1 MTNTNCLNCDK
12 PECERE
18 ALFNNLVHAVDDLG
32 GITIDRDAYSILQR
46 RHGLACAACEANAV
60 DWRTVALTEK
70 ARADAAEARIAEVE
84 AVAKRLADFFDRQ
97 PSDYRLGLRHG
108 AQRAVE
114 GLASQIGEPK
124 P

>member
-1 MTNTNCLNCDK
+1 MNTNCQNCNRADC
-12 PECERE
+12 PTLTLPTITAITAESV
-18 ALFNNLVHAVDDLG
+18 AAIDDCCNS
-32 GITIDRDAYSILQR
+32 T
-46 RHGLACAACEANAV
+46 V
-60 DWRTVALTEK
+60 DWRARALTEA

-84 AVAKRLADFFDRQ
+84 AVARRLADFFDRQ

>member
-1 MTNTNCLNCDK
+1 MTNNCPNCDK
-12 PECERE
+12 PGCQAASLD
-18 ALFNNLVHAVDDLG
+18 ALYQAIDPWRRPADLAHKRG
-32 GITIDRDAYSILQR
+32 
-46 RHGLACAACEANAV
+46 AAIALCGANRV
-60 DWRTVALTEK
+60 DWRARALTEA
-70 ARADAAEARIAEVE
+70 ARADSAEARIAEVE
-84 AVAKRLADFFDRQ
+84 AVARRLADFFDRQ